1 MPPKPRSTK
10 PAAPAKE
17 AAPETLLSQWPLSD
31 NDRAIIAH
39 LQEDGRRPF
48 VTIAEDVGLSEKT
61 VRNRVHQLL
70 DANVIQ
76 IVALTSPEALGY
88 HAGALAGLTID
99 PAVPASVIARDLRK
113 IDDVDYV
120 VVAAGRFGIMVE
132 IISQNIG
139 RIQKVIEEEIGRIH
153 GIRSIELFP
162 YFSVYYQKAR
172 FFGRPDAAS
181 GSHGAEQAGVKQ
193 TELDA
198 TDKQIV
204 LELCNDG
211 RAPLKKIADKLA
223 VSETQVR
230 TRIGAMTQA
239 GRMRIMAIINPMNL
253 ENRAIAWLGI
263 KAGPQISSHRLAD
276 LLAGF
281 PNISYIALCGG
292 RYDMFAEIVCPT
304 AMDLLA
310 TVDTKIRPM
319 AEVGSVEIFVY
330 IDLHYKRLVP
340 LRG

>member
-1 MPPKPRSTK
+1 LPDVPPD
-10 PAAPAKE
+10 PATPPDPSPA
-17 AAPETLLSQWPLSD
+17 TLLSQFPLSA

-48 VTIAEDVGLSEKT
+48 VTIADDVGLSEKT

-88 HAGALAGLTID
+88 RAGALAGLTID
-99 PAVPASVIARDLRK
+99 PAVPATVIARDLRK
-113 IDDVDYV
+113 IADVDYV
-120 VVAAGRFGIMVE
+120 VVAAGRFSIMVE
-132 IISQNIG
+132 IISADLA

-172 FFGRPDAAS
+172 FFGRPGEKPEREAD
-181 GSHGAEQAGVKQ
+181 QAGVKR
-193 TELDA
+193 TELEA
-198 TDKQIV
+198 IDKQIV
-204 LELCNDG
+204 LELCDDG
-211 RAPLKKIADKLA
+211 RQPLKKIADRLEI
-223 VSETQVR
+223 SETQVR
-230 TRIGAMTQA
+230 TRIAAMTQA
-239 GRMRIMAIINPMNL
+239 GRMRIMAIVNPMNL

-263 KAGPQISSHRLAD
+263 KAAPQVSTHRLAD
-276 LLAGF
+276 LLVGL

-292 RYDMFAEIVCPT
+292 RFDMFAEIVCPSP
-304 AMDLLA
+304 MDLLA
-310 TVDTKIRPM
+310 TVDTQIRPL